1 MLKPSCSPALVTAET
16 VEWKVEGG
24 SCFYLHAK
32 PVYAKLINRYIILGF
47 TLMRL
52 QVRHIYLLLLPL

>member
-24 SCFYLHAK
+24 ACFHPRAN
-32 PVYAKLINRYIILGF
+32 PVYAK
-47 TLMRL
+47 
-52 QVRHIYLLLLPL
+52 

>member
-1 MLKPSCSPALVTAET
+1 MLKPSCSPALVTAEA

-24 SCFYLHAK
+24 SCFHPRAN
-32 PVYAKLINRYIILGF
+32 PVYATLINRYEMLGF
-47 TLMRL
+47 TIIRL

>member
-24 SCFYLHAK
+24 SCFYPRAK
-32 PVYAKLINRYIILGF
+32 PVYAKLINRYIMLGF
-47 TLMRL
+47 TIMRL
-52 QVRHIYLLLLPL
+52 QVRHIYLLPLPL

>member
-24 SCFYLHAK
+24 ACFHPRAN
-32 PVYAKLINRYIILGF
+32 PVYAKLISRHIMLGF

-52 QVRHIYLLLLPL
+52 QVRHIYLLLLQK